1 MSGDP
6 WWRRSVLPP
15 GYAQF
20 GPYIPGVPQTFD
32 PDRFEPIPDP
42 RSSDEVWPEMTWPVP
57 ADAVLAGGI
66 VQLTVTDPEADAGEL
81 FAALDHDVAWAHV
94 PGRPRDPRHF
104 EDILRDL
111 GASGEWQLWTVRA
124 CRAIG
129 DRPAGAVIGVTA
141 YLDVHQRDAWLEIGF
156 TVYTPSVWGTAV
168 NPETKLL
175 LLAYAFDTL
184 GVGRVQLK
192 TDVRNQRSQQA
203 IARLGARYE
212 GTLRRHF
219 RRSDGTVR
227 DSVLFSI
234 TSEDWPRVRASLDNR
249 LRSIR

>member
-1 MSGDP
+1 
-6 WWRRSVLPP
+6 
-15 GYAQF
+15 
-20 GPYIPGVPQTFD
+20 
-32 PDRFEPIPDP
+32 
-42 RSSDEVWPEMTWPVP
+42 MTWPVP
-57 ADAVLAGGI
+57 AGAVLAGDI

-94 PGRPRDPRHF
+94 PGR
-104 EDILRDL
+104 
-111 GASGEWQLWTVRA
+111 
-124 CRAIG
+124 
-129 DRPAGAVIGVTA
+129 
-141 YLDVHQRDAWLEIGF
+141 
-156 TVYTPSVWGTAV
+156 
-168 NPETKLL
+168 

-234 TSEDWPRVRASLDNR
+234 TSEDWPRVRASLDSR